1 MASLRGHLSGRAFL
15 TDLARQPIPIS
26 LGDFFKGFKR
36 QTFAHHIFLN
46 GLNWRECM
54 SAWMFDDEAS
64 GRTRWAALTQEYPTK
79 YVGDYP
85 STDEARKAFLMQFKS
100 KQEWEEEWMREMQE
114 KSTIVLK
121 RLEQD
126 ALNLFPKVLL
136 PIIAIYAV
144 EWI

>member
-1 MASLRGHLSGRAFL
+1 
-15 TDLARQPIPIS
+15 
-26 LGDFFKGFKR
+26 
-36 QTFAHHIFLN
+36 
-46 GLNWRECM
+46 M
-54 SAWMFDDEAS
+54 SACMFDDEAS
-64 GRTRWAALTQEYPTK
+64 GRTRWATLTQEYPTK
-79 YVGDYP
+79 YAGDYP
-85 STDEARKAFLMQFKS
+85 FTDEAREAFLMQFKS

-114 KSTIVLK
+114 KSTIVLE